1 MRKIFE
7 NKDFIILQKGTRSS
21 YILYNKHKSFN
32 EGHTHI
38 SNYGGVRWLMKLY
51 SKRIVP
57 QKMKSMYL
65 IESLIRI
72 SDDEQY
78 TISLLNNYFSFLT
91 LLLSIN
97 YTNNMVYFFYE
108 LKEELNSTF
117 KIHKKKVIHKVSP
130 LFLLFKRDPD
140 DSL

>member
-38 SNYGGVRWLMKLY
+38 SNYGVVRWLMKLY

-78 TISLLNNYFSFLT
+78 TISLLNKYGQRYEKYVHRKEK
-91 LLLSIN
+91 I
-97 YTNNMVYFFYE
+97 MV
-108 LKEELNSTF
+108 
-117 KIHKKKVIHKVSP
+117 I
-130 LFLLFKRDPD
+130 
-140 DSL
+140 

>member
-1 MRKIFE
+1 LWKIFE

-38 SNYGGVRWLMKLY
+38 SNYGVVRWLMKLY

-78 TISLLNNYFSFLT
+78 TISLLNKYGQR
-91 LLLSIN
+91 
-97 YTNNMVYFFYE
+97 YE
-108 LKEELNSTF
+108 KYVHRKE
-117 KIHKKKVIHKVSP
+117 KIIVI
-130 LFLLFKRDPD
+130 
-140 DSL
+140 